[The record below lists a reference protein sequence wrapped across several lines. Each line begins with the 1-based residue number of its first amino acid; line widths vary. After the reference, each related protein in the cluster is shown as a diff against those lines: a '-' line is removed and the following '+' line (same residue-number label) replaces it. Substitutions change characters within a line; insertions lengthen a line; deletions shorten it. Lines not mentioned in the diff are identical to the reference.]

1 MRAFLVQLFLL
12 FIIPTIIFGQ
22 TQISGGIN
30 EDTDWTIENSPYI
43 ITGNTVVF
51 GKNTLTIEPGVVI
64 KFEDNVQLRIQGKLT
79 AIGNES
85 DTIIFTS
92 NNPNPKYG
100 AWNEIYF
107 EFEAECQLEFAKF
120 EYAKNSLRFNYI
132 KSTSQ
137 MKNLVFSNNSF
148 AVNGNRGLRGFS
160 FKNVRFINNDIG
172 IGEAYGGVKLTNCL
186 FDSNRIGA
194 ELLASSVDN
203 CQFLNNSEI
212 GLTGHTSTIRNSR
225 FEFNNIGL
233 EQSFS
238 GGPQSSKMIG
248 NNISNNNIGLSIT
261 GKNPKAV
268 FKNNKI
274 CNNQILNVDNTSSYS
289 GHDLSDNCWCTEDIN
304 EIENKINH
312 GLDDIN
318 VGVVIFE
325 PIATECEFVT
335 DINNHSSV
343 DYKIEIFPNPANNYL
358 NIDLTDI
365 AYPESVS
372 IYDQIGNLIESIS
385 FTKGTINK
393 IYKFDVSQYPT
404 GVYFIKIRNKKKEIK
419 VKFIKVE

>member
-1 MRAFLVQLFLL
+1 MRAFLLELL
-12 FIIPTIIFGQ
+12 ILVIIPTIIFGQ
-22 TQISGGIN
+22 THISGGIN
-30 EDTDWTIENSPYI
+30 KNTEWKKENSPYI

-64 KFEDNVQLRIQGKLT
+64 KFEDNVQLRIQGKLS
-79 AIGNES
+79 AIGNET
-85 DTIIFTS
+85 DTIVFTS
-92 NNPNPKYG
+92 NNSNPKYG

-120 EYAKNSLRFNYI
+120 EYAKNSLRFNYL

-137 MKNLVFSNNSF
+137 MKNLVFSNNTF

-160 FKNVRFINNDIG
+160 FENVTFINNDIG
-172 IGEAYGGVKLTNCL
+172 IVDAYGGVKLTNCL

-194 ELLASSVDN
+194 ELLASSVEN

-212 GLTGHTSTIRNSR
+212 GLTGHTSIIRNSR

-274 CNNQILNVDNTSSYS
+274 CNNKILNVDNTSSYS
-289 GHDLSDNCWCTEDIN
+289 GHDLSDNCWCTENIN

-325 PIATECEFVT
+325 PIATECDFVT
-335 DINNHSSV
+335 DVKNHSSAN
-343 DYKIEIFPNPANNYL
+343 YKIEIFPNPANNYL
-358 NIDLTDI
+358 NINLTDI
-365 AYPESVS
+365 ANPESAS
-372 IYDQIGNLIESIS
+372 IFDQKGNHIESIS
-385 FTKGTINK
+385 FTKGNIDK
-393 IYKFDVSQYPT
+393 YFRIDVSQYPT
-404 GVYFIKIRNKKKEIK
+404 GVYFIRIRNKKNELKA
-419 VKFIKVE
+419 KFIKVE